1 MWKQMEG
8 EGSRQA
14 APDGGSGGEE
24 GSHTHCVVAVMGGID
39 FWLKDYYRTP
49 KSGVQL
55 HPPPPHQVSRPSEFC
70 LLWAL
75 GRQLPLRLTK
85 NTNKFMRALSS
96 AHTRSSCGLG
106 MSYTEVLSSNI
117 EFWPRQGSHFPK
129 PCAKN
134 RGGGGGGSPNSLF
147 QPYPNI
153 LLSPCWSST
162 LLGCTGMQAS
172 RYPPAAG
179 SSDSRRMY
187 LKENSQGKR
196 DKAGQKEVRHQNQEK
211 IRLMKEARAHMW
223 ADNRTNWVSP
233 KRCIYLK
240 AFDYWKPL
248 ESYC

>member
-24 GSHTHCVVAVMGGID
+24 GSHTHCVVAVMGRID

-134 RGGGGGGSPNSLF
+134 RGGGGGEAQIAYSNPTPTSCCHLAGQAHFLVA
-147 QPYPNI
+147 QACRRAGI
-153 LLSPCWSST
+153 LQQQGAQT
-162 LLGCTGMQAS
+162 VEGCIW
-172 RYPPAAG
+172 
-179 SSDSRRMY
+179 RRIARE
-187 LKENSQGKR
+187 KETRR
-196 DKAGQKEVRHQNQEK
+196 DK
-211 IRLMKEARAHMW
+211 
-223 ADNRTNWVSP
+223 
-233 KRCIYLK
+233 KR
-240 AFDYWKPL
+240 
-248 ESYC
+248 